1 MLSAL
6 ALLGVA
12 VLACGC
18 ADRVPPPQRCWRNA
32 YPQLVSAAAILCL
45 AADVVLLGRWDAPA
59 GVVLTSAGLL
69 LAVAARRRSRA
80 TQRQTRELRMQL
92 HQLHVAQRQ
101 LRR

>member
-12 VLACGC
+12 VLACGY
-18 ADRVPPPQRCWRNA
+18 ADRVPPPQRRWRNA

-45 AADVVLLGRWDAPA
+45 VVSVVLLGRWDAA
-59 GVVLTSAGLL
+59 TAVVLTASALL

-80 TQRQTRELRMQL
+80 AERQTRELRMRL
-92 HQLHVAQRQ
+92 HQLAVARRQ